1 MSPPTAVIDAIRY
14 LQREASDV
22 SRLRPDPAAVVT
34 ALATLEKQRKKSK
47 QRYRYED
54 LVGTWQLG
62 FVSGTRKAK
71 PARSG
76 AKPIKQLGKGRFL
89 PRWIQITITYGL
101 PAQLLSPALL
111 DTSPGAPTSDRSSD
125 RSTPQPSG
133 AVINQVVL
141 GAASLQLSGP
151 TVYWPKTNTLG
162 FDFVYLQGRIGALKL
177 YDAPVRGGKERC
189 EAFATLPLKDQAF
202 FTFFAA
208 EKDYIAARGKGG
220 GLALWTR
227 SI

>member
-14 LQREASDV
+14 IQREASDV

-76 AKPIKQLGKGRFL
+76 AKPIKQLGKGR
-89 PRWIQITITYGL
+89 
-101 PAQLLSPALL
+101 
-111 DTSPGAPTSDRSSD
+111 
-125 RSTPQPSG
+125 
-133 AVINQVVL
+133 
-141 GAASLQLSGP
+141 
-151 TVYWPKTNTLG
+151 
-162 FDFVYLQGRIGALKL
+162 
-177 YDAPVRGGKERC
+177 
-189 EAFATLPLKDQAF
+189 
-202 FTFFAA
+202 
-208 EKDYIAARGKGG
+208 
-220 GLALWTR
+220 
-227 SI
+227 